1 MQRNVLEYLEETV
14 KRVPDKIAFAN
25 DKTQLTFQQ
34 FSDDIRAIGSEL
46 IRKGYQKE
54 PVLIYMNK
62 SPEALEGFFGV
73 IESGC
78 FYVPL
83 DEEMPK
89 RRIELI
95 IENTKARVIVCDQE
109 NLKRVKELPF
119 DGEIMLHE
127 ELAKKR
133 EDKEKLDKVRRTALD
148 TDPLYVLFTSGS
160 TGMPKGVVGHHRG
173 VIDYIDQLSAVL
185 DFDEESVFG
194 NQAPLYFD
202 ACMKDIYPTL
212 KFGATTWLI
221 PHELFLFPVRLVEY
235 LNVHKIN
242 TICWVVSALT
252 MISAFGTFKEVV
264 PEYLRT
270 VAFGSEVF
278 PIRQFNLWKRT
289 LPQVRFTN
297 LYGPTEATGMSC
309 YYHADREFSENEV
322 IPIGQPF
329 ENTEILLLKGDL
341 EAVQGEEGE
350 ICIRGTCLTHGYYGN
365 QEKTKEAFV
374 QNPLNPYYPELI
386 YRTGDIGKRN
396 AKGEMV
402 FVSRKDYQIKHMG
415 HRIELGEIEANVL
428 LVDGIQ
434 TACCIYP
441 KEDEKIVLFYTG
453 TLKKAELLTELKQ
466 RLPRYM
472 IPNVLFLIEQLPL
485 TPNGKMNR
493 KAMEQFY
500 MDHKKNKRRRTK

>member
-1 MQRNVLEYLEETV
+1 M
-14 KRVPDKIAFAN
+14 
-25 DKTQLTFQQ
+25 
-34 FSDDIRAIGSEL
+34 
-46 IRKGYQKE
+46 
-54 PVLIYMNK
+54 IYMNK

-289 LPQVRFTN
+289 LPQ
-297 LYGPTEATGMSC
+297 
-309 YYHADREFSENEV
+309 
-322 IPIGQPF
+322 
-329 ENTEILLLKGDL
+329 
-341 EAVQGEEGE
+341 GEEGE

-396 AKGEMV
+396 AKGELV

>member
-1 MQRNVLEYLEETV
+1 
-14 KRVPDKIAFAN
+14 
-25 DKTQLTFQQ
+25 
-34 FSDDIRAIGSEL
+34 
-46 IRKGYQKE
+46 
-54 PVLIYMNK
+54 
-62 SPEALEGFFGV
+62 
-73 IESGC
+73 
-78 FYVPL
+78 
-83 DEEMPK
+83 
-89 RRIELI
+89 
-95 IENTKARVIVCDQE
+95 
-109 NLKRVKELPF
+109 
-119 DGEIMLHE
+119 MLHE

-297 LYGPTEATGMSC
+297 LYGPTE
-309 YYHADREFSENEV
+309 
-322 IPIGQPF
+322 QP
-329 ENTEILLLKGDL
+329 E
-341 EAVQGEEGE
+341 
-350 ICIRGTCLTHGYYGN
+350 
-365 QEKTKEAFV
+365 
-374 QNPLNPYYPELI
+374 
-386 YRTGDIGKRN
+386 
-396 AKGEMV
+396 
-402 FVSRKDYQIKHMG
+402 
-415 HRIELGEIEANVL
+415 
-428 LVDGIQ
+428 
-434 TACCIYP
+434 
-441 KEDEKIVLFYTG
+441 
-453 TLKKAELLTELKQ
+453 
-466 RLPRYM
+466 
-472 IPNVLFLIEQLPL
+472 
-485 TPNGKMNR
+485 
-493 KAMEQFY
+493 
-500 MDHKKNKRRRTK
+500 

>member
-95 IENTKARVIVCDQE
+95 IENTKARVIICDQE

-297 LYGPTEATGMSC
+297 LYGPTE
-309 YYHADREFSENEV
+309 
-322 IPIGQPF
+322 QP
-329 ENTEILLLKGDL
+329 E
-341 EAVQGEEGE
+341 
-350 ICIRGTCLTHGYYGN
+350 
-365 QEKTKEAFV
+365 
-374 QNPLNPYYPELI
+374 
-386 YRTGDIGKRN
+386 
-396 AKGEMV
+396 
-402 FVSRKDYQIKHMG
+402 
-415 HRIELGEIEANVL
+415 
-428 LVDGIQ
+428 
-434 TACCIYP
+434 
-441 KEDEKIVLFYTG
+441 
-453 TLKKAELLTELKQ
+453 
-466 RLPRYM
+466 
-472 IPNVLFLIEQLPL
+472 
-485 TPNGKMNR
+485 
-493 KAMEQFY
+493 
-500 MDHKKNKRRRTK
+500 